1 MCESSICVCLRVAHY
16 VLTLSYLRLKAP
28 TFLVDVVFLT
38 TLLYFNMKDPGLSLF
53 NFLQTTFIIDFF
65 VTSHL

>member
-1 MCESSICVCLRVAHY
+1 MCESSICDCLRVAHY

-38 TLLYFNMKDPGLSLF
+38 TLLYILNERAVPFS
-53 NFLQTTFIIDFF
+53 I
-65 VTSHL
+65 